1 MTPVK
6 SVADVVPDPHVQRVR
21 RARSFK
27 RPGLLWFTALLYVVA
42 FAAFVAFV
50 VFALRMYLEHNKA
63 MGIYALA
70 AIGVLVI
77 ARVWASINSRN
88 LTCHLCMG
96 PVLHEKTCHKHHD
109 AKRLPI
115 FGYRAATV
123 LSTLFAGGFSCMY
136 CGTPFRLKK

>member
-6 SVADVVPDPHVQRVR
+6 SVLDVVPDPNVQRVR

-27 RPGLLWFTALLYVVA
+27 RPGLLWFTAFLYVVA
-42 FAAFVAFV
+42 FAAFVAFA
-50 VFALRMYLEHNKA
+50 VFALRMYLEQNKL
-63 MGIYALA
+63 MGVFALA
-70 AIGVLVI
+70 SVGVLVI
-77 ARVWASINSRN
+77 ARVWAAINSRR

-96 PVLHEKTCHKHHD
+96 PVLQVKTCHKHHD
-109 AKRLPI
+109 AKRLPL

-123 LSTLFAGGFSCMY
+123 LSTLFAGGFTCMY